1 MLGVS
6 SDLVRGRRSIVGA
19 NPKSW
24 YCGCDSSSPLLF
36 CDIMVLLRV
45 ISQSDRRH
53 GQNERCTCPDPSAP
67 LAGTSSVWKTY
78 HNQLVLTANQYGASS
93 STNRLDIVF
102 LGDAIVERW
111 QGTSDLGLTILAKD
125 MKEPFQS
132 RFVKKNGADLEGVAL
147 GASSD
152 TVSLCLCKNRGSLS
166 FWVTHLVENLPV
178 CVVGTQFVMA
188 HSKRND

>member
-1 MLGVS
+1 
-6 SDLVRGRRSIVGA
+6 
-19 NPKSW
+19 
-24 YCGCDSSSPLLF
+24 
-36 CDIMVLLRV
+36 MVLLRV

-53 GQNERCTCPDPSAP
+53 GQNERCTCPDPSTP

-111 QGTSDLGLTILAKD
+111 QGTSDLGQTMLGSD

-132 RFVKKNGADLEGVAL
+132 RFVKKNGGDLEGVAL

-152 TVSLCLCKNRGSLS
+152 TVSLCYCLS
-166 FWVTHLVENLPV
+166 QLEAPFPMRSESMPLVVTHMIDLLP
-178 CVVGTQFVMA
+178 CCGRDPTCYGTF
-188 HSKRND
+188 KTE